1 MRNLTLLPDACSHFW
16 PISLSSVCHVEPLG
30 ASVPSLMTT
39 SARAGSAHNRTNRAI
54 ASFFIVSSFSK
65 QVGDPRHQPARPSLR
80 QDVDQSVVGIRV
92 DIERYHF
99 VEQADEL
106 LLVLRV

>member
-1 MRNLTLLPDACSHFW
+1 MRSLTLPPDACSHFW
-16 PISLSSVCHVEPLG
+16 PISFNSVCHVEPLG

-39 SARAGSAHNRTNRAI
+39 SARAGAAANNRAEKANR
-54 ASFFIVSSFSK
+54 ASFFIVSSFRK

-80 QDVDQSVVGIRV
+80 QDVDQPVVGIRI

-99 VEQADEL
+99 VEQTHEL
-106 LLVLRV
+106 LL